1 MTARTRLAVD
11 IGGTFTDLVLSLPD
25 RTLSTKLL
33 TTYAAPDDAVIAGT
47 RVILAEA
54 GIDGAALELVVHG
67 TTLATNALIERKGAR
82 IALITTAGFRD
93 SLEIAYE
100 HRFEQYDLYMERP
113 APLVERDLRL
123 EVPERLA
130 ADGSVLLQLDEDA
143 LLRLADVLKA
153 QRIEALAIS
162 FLHSYINPAHE
173 ERARDLLAAALP
185 GLAITLSSEV
195 CREIREYE
203 RTSTTVANAYVLPLM
218 ARYIGRMRDGLAA
231 IGVTCP
237 LLLMMSSGAV
247 CTVETA
253 TRFPVRLIESGP
265 AGGVILARRI
275 AALGGYDRALSFDM
289 GGTTAKITLI
299 DDFTPQQS
307 RHFEVARAYRFAKGS
322 GIPVRIPVIDMVEI
336 GAGGGSIGRVDALR
350 RIAVGPDSAGSDPGP
365 ACYGRGGT
373 APTVTDADVVLGRI
387 DPARFAGGKITL
399 DPQLARAAV
408 LANIGSHL
416 GMNANEAA
424 RGIVEIVDETM
435 ASAARV
441 HAVENGKDTAGRTL
455 IAFGGAAPLHAA
467 RLAQKLGIARV
478 VIPVDA
484 GVGSAHGFLDAPIAY
499 EVARTFLLRFDALE
513 PDRVEDL
520 FAGMRAEAEAVVRL
534 GVPSGALAEIRTAF
548 MRYRGQGH
556 EIAVPLDGAALD
568 PTALRAAFEATY
580 AQLFGRIIPGLEI
593 EAVTWTLALSEP
605 YALPSPDPAAIH
617 AEPAMPQRT
626 RAMIEP
632 VTGDAIDAPVFV
644 RAGLAP
650 GAELSGP
657 AAIVEDGTTTIVP
670 AGFTARIAHGGE
682 IIIAHTAGG
691 SDIAPP
697 AGGSD
702 IAPTAGGSDIAPT
715 AGGGDIK
722 GGFA

>member
-1 MTARTRLAVD
+1 MPARTRLAVD

-25 RTLSTKLL
+25 RTVSSKLL
-33 TTYAAPDDAVIAGT
+33 TTHAAPDDAVIAGT

-54 GIDGAALELVVHG
+54 GIDGSALELVVHG

-82 IALITTAGFRD
+82 TALITTAGFRD

-113 APLVERDLRL
+113 VPLVERDLRL

-130 ADGSVLLQLDEDA
+130 ADGSVLLPLDEDA
-143 LLRLADVLKA
+143 LLDLVAVLRA
-153 QRIEALAIS
+153 QHIEALAIS

-173 ERARDLLAAALP
+173 ERARDILTAAMP

-218 ARYIGRMRDGLAA
+218 ASYLGRMRDGLAG
-231 IGVTCP
+231 IGVGCP
-237 LLLMMSSGAV
+237 LLLMMSSGGI

-253 TRFPVRLIESGP
+253 TRFPVRLVESGP

-299 DDFTPQQS
+299 DDYTPQQS

-336 GAGGGSIGRVDALR
+336 GAGGGSIGRVDSLR

-387 DPARFAGGKITL
+387 DPARFAGGKIGL
-399 DPQLARAAV
+399 DPLLARRAV
-408 LANIGSHL
+408 FSDVGSRL
-416 GMNANEAA
+416 DMPAEEAA

-455 IAFGGAAPLHAA
+455 IAFGGAAPLHAV
-467 RLAQKLGIARV
+467 RLAQKLGITRV

-499 EVARTFLLRFDALE
+499 EVARTFLVRLGGLDA
-513 PDRVEDL
+513 DMIEDL
-520 FAGMRAEAEAVVRL
+520 FRDMRAEAEVVVRL
-534 GVPSGALAEIRTAF
+534 GVPSDALAERRTAF

-568 PTALRAAFEATY
+568 PAALRKAFEATY
-580 AQLFGRIIPGLEI
+580 TLLFGRIIPGLEI
-593 EAVTWTLALSEP
+593 EAVTWTLALSQP
-605 YALPSPDPAAIH
+605 YALPSIDPRVAGTKRAV
-617 AEPAMPQRT
+617 AQGT
-626 RAMIEP
+626 REMVES
-632 VTGDAIDAPVFV
+632 VTGAVIDAPIYA
-644 RAGLAP
+644 RASLVP

-657 AAIVEDGTTTIVP
+657 AAIVEDGTTTIIP
-670 AGFTARIAHGGE
+670 TGFTAHIAYGGE
-682 IIIAHTAGG
+682 IIIE
-691 SDIAPP
+691 
-697 AGGSD
+697 
-702 IAPTAGGSDIAPT
+702 
-715 AGGGDIK
+715 

>member
-1 MTARTRLAVD
+1 MTVRNRLAVD

-25 RTLSTKLL
+25 RTVSIKLL
-33 TTYAAPDDAVIAGT
+33 TTHDAPDDAVIDGART
-47 RVILAEA
+47 ILAEA
-54 GIDGAALELVVHG
+54 GLAGSELGLVVHG

-82 IALITTAGFRD
+82 TALITTAGFRD

-113 APLVERDLRL
+113 VPLVERDLRL

-130 ADGSVLLQLDEDA
+130 ADGSVLLSLDESA
-143 LLRLADVLKA
+143 LLDLVAVLKA
-153 QRIEALAIS
+153 HRIEALAIS
-162 FLHSYINPAHE
+162 FLHSYVNPAHE
-173 ERARDLLAAALP
+173 ERARELLAEAMP
-185 GLAITLSSEV
+185 DLAITLSSEV

-218 ARYIGRMRDGLAA
+218 GSYLGRMTAGLSA

-237 LLLMMSSGAV
+237 LLLMMSSGGI
-247 CTVETA
+247 CTIETA
-253 TRFPVRLIESGP
+253 TRFPVRLVESGP

-336 GAGGGSIGRVDALR
+336 GAGGGSIGRVDSLR

-387 DPARFAGGKITL
+387 DPARFAGGKIAL
-399 DPQLARAAV
+399 DAGRAADAV
-408 LANIGSHL
+408 LANVGAQL
-416 GMNANEAA
+416 DMAAEEAA

-467 RLAQKLGIARV
+467 RLAQKLGITRV
-478 VIPVDA
+478 VVPVDA

-499 EVARTFLLRFDALE
+499 EVARTFLIRLGQLDAAL
-513 PDRVEDL
+513 VEDL
-520 FAGMRAEAEAVVRL
+520 FADMREEAEAVVRL
-534 GVPSGALAEIRTAF
+534 GIPSGPLTERRNAY
-548 MRYRGQGH
+548 MRYKGQGH
-556 EIAVPLDGAALD
+556 EIAVPLDGSALD
-568 PTALRAAFEATY
+568 PVALRAVFETTY
-580 AQLFGRIIPGLEI
+580 ARLFGRIIPGLEI
-593 EAVTWTLALSEP
+593 ETVTWTLALSQP
-605 YALPSPDPAAIH
+605 YALPAPHP
-617 AEPAMPQRT
+617 MQ
-626 RAMIEP
+626 P
-632 VTGDAIDAPVFV
+632 VTSVAAVSSRRRMVEAINGEIIDAPVYT
-644 RAGLAP
+644 RASLAP
-650 GAELSGP
+650 GAGLTGP

-670 AGFTARIAHGGE
+670 TGFSARIAHGGE
-682 IIIAHTAGG
+682 IIIEGG
-691 SDIAPP
+691 SL
-697 AGGSD
+697 
-702 IAPTAGGSDIAPT
+702 
-715 AGGGDIK
+715 
-722 GGFA
+722 

>member
-25 RTLSTKLL
+25 RTISTKLL
-33 TTYAAPDDAVIAGT
+33 TTHEAPDNAVITGART
-47 RVILAEA
+47 ILAEA
-54 GIDGAALELVVHG
+54 GIDGSALDLVVHG

-82 IALITTAGFRD
+82 TALITTAGFRD

-113 APLVERDLRL
+113 TPLVERDLRL
-123 EVPERLA
+123 EVAERLA
-130 ADGSVLLQLDEDA
+130 ADGSVLLALDEDA
-143 LLRLADVLKA
+143 LLDLADVLKEE
-153 QRIEALAIS
+153 RIEALAIS
-162 FLHSYINPAHE
+162 FLHAYINPMHE
-173 ERARDLLAAALP
+173 ERARDILAAALP

-218 ARYIGRMRDGLAA
+218 ASYLGRMRAGLAG

-237 LLLMMSSGAV
+237 LLLMMSSGGI

-253 TRFPVRLIESGP
+253 TRFPVRLVESGP

-275 AALGGYDRALSFDM
+275 AAIGGYDRALSFDM

-299 DDFTPQQS
+299 DDYTPQQS

-387 DPARFAGGKITL
+387 DPARFAGGKIGL
-399 DPQLARAAV
+399 HPILAQRAV
-408 LANIGSHL
+408 LADIGARLDMS
-416 GMNANEAA
+416 AEEAA

-467 RLAQKLGIARV
+467 RLAQKLGITRV

-499 EVARTFLLRFDALE
+499 EVVRTFLVRLGALD
-513 PDRVEDL
+513 PDMIEEL
-520 FAGMRAEAEAVVRL
+520 FCDMRAEAETVVRL
-534 GVPSGALAEIRTAF
+534 GVPQGVLAERRTAF

-556 EIAVPLDGAALD
+556 EIAVTLDGAALD
-568 PTALRAAFEATY
+568 PAALRSAFEATY
-580 AQLFGRIIPGLEI
+580 TQLFGRIIPGLEV
-593 EAVTWTLALSEP
+593 EAVTWTLALSQPFE
-605 YALPSPDPAAIH
+605 LPSPDPQVVG
-617 AEPAMPQRT
+617 AEPAVAQRT
-626 RAMIEP
+626 RTLVEAI
-632 VTGDAIDAPVFV
+632 TGDTIDAPVYA
-644 RAGLAP
+644 RPSLRP
-650 GAELSGP
+650 GVELSGP
-657 AAIVEDGTTTIVP
+657 AAIVEDGTTTIIP
-670 AGFTARIAHGGE
+670 TGFTARIAYGGE
-682 IIIAHTAGG
+682 IIIEGG
-691 SDIAPP
+691 SL
-697 AGGSD
+697 
-702 IAPTAGGSDIAPT
+702 
-715 AGGGDIK
+715 
-722 GGFA
+722 